1 MADYSFDDQ
10 SDIAQFTTRHT
21 MRKPDPV
28 FKYDSEDP
36 LDYWSDDW
44 TPLMASDVKDSHLED
59 SHGWDDMRREML
71 TSLGLT
77 DSSVTHSLIPTKKI
91 NLQITDN
98 IKI

>member
-44 TPLMASDVKDSHLED
+44 TPLMASDVKDNHLED
-59 SHGWDDMRREML
+59 SHGWDDMTRGDVNFFRANGFL
-71 TSLGLT
+71 RNAFA
-77 DSSVTHSLIPTKKI
+77 DS
-91 NLQITDN
+91 N
-98 IKI
+98 

>member
-44 TPLMASDVKDSHLED
+44 TPLMASDVKDNHLED
-59 SHGWDDMRREML
+59 SHGWDDMTRGDVNFFRVNGFL
-71 TSLGLT
+71 RNAFA
-77 DSSVTHSLIPTKKI
+77 DS
-91 NLQITDN
+91 N
-98 IKI
+98 

>member
-59 SHGWDDMRREML
+59 SHGWGDMTRRDVNFFRVNGFL
-71 TSLGLT
+71 RNAFA
-77 DSSVTHSLIPTKKI
+77 DS
-91 NLQITDN
+91 N
-98 IKI
+98 

>member
-36 LDYWSDDW
+36 LDYWSDD
-44 TPLMASDVKDSHLED
+44 
-59 SHGWDDMRREML
+59 
-71 TSLGLT
+71 
-77 DSSVTHSLIPTKKI
+77 
-91 NLQITDN
+91 
-98 IKI
+98 